1 MPDRILDFTSG
12 LTMIVSDLHGDRDA
26 FARHVGRFLQALS
39 RHKVDRLLLLGDLI
53 HGQGAESED
62 ASLNILLDVMRMQ
75 RSLPPGTVVMLLGN
89 HELPHL
95 YGVTLARG
103 DIEYTPRFEQALSR
117 SGKRDEVMA
126 FLNDLPFFVRTAAG
140 VMFAHAGPDGGA
152 MANPDTLRHLDHRA
166 ILEEFDQALSINP
179 YPEQLRSLYSQTMGM
194 PYEMLARYYLGASG
208 PEDPR
213 YDYLIRSIM
222 LSQQSHEFEL
232 LWDMLF
238 THCEQALPL
247 PLYERLLAVFLETFS
262 QGAPAPQRFLVTGHM
277 VVVGGHAVVTPQH
290 LRLAS
295 AAHAQ
300 PREAG
305 EYLLIDFGRPV
316 ESMAE
321 LEASLGTV
329 FDGRASTRP
338 ARKSARS

>member
-12 LTMIVSDLHGDRDA
+12 LTMVVSDLHGDKDA
-26 FARHVGRFLQALS
+26 FARHMGRFLQIRS
-39 RHKVDRLLLLGDLI
+39 RRKAERLLLLGDLI
-53 HGQGAESED
+53 HGLGAESED

-75 RSLPPGTVVMLLGN
+75 RSLPPGSVVMLLGN

-95 YGVTLARG
+95 YGVTLAKG
-103 DIEYTPRFEQALSR
+103 DVEYTPRFEQALSR
-117 SGKRDEVMA
+117 SGRRDEVIA

-152 MANPDTLRHLDHRA
+152 MANSDTLAHLDHHA
-166 ILEEFDQALSINP
+166 VLEEFDHALSINP

-213 YDYLIRSIM
+213 YDHLIRSIM
-222 LSQQSHEFEL
+222 ISQQSREFEL

-238 THCEQALPL
+238 TRCEQTLPP
-247 PLYERLLAVFLETFS
+247 PLYERLLSVFLETFS
-262 QGAPAPQRFLVTGHM
+262 RGAPVPQRFLVTGHM
-277 VVVGGHAVVTPQH
+277 AVLGGHTVVTPQH

-295 AAHAQ
+295 AAHAR

-305 EYLLIDFGRPV
+305 EYLLIDFGRLV
-316 ESMAE
+316 ESMAN

-329 FDGRASTRP
+329 FDTRASTGQSQ
-338 ARKSARS
+338 KS

>member
-12 LTMIVSDLHGDRDA
+12 LTMVVSDLHGDKDA
-26 FARHVGRFLQALS
+26 FARHVGRFLQARS
-39 RHKVDRLLLLGDLI
+39 RRKIERLLLLGDLI
-53 HGQGAESED
+53 HGQGVESKD
-62 ASLNILLDVMRMQ
+62 ASLGILLDVMRMQ
-75 RSLPPGTVVMLLGN
+75 RSLPPGSVVMLLGN

-95 YGVTLARG
+95 YGVTLAKG
-103 DIEYTPRFEQALSR
+103 DVEYTPRFEQALSR

-152 MANPDTLRHLDHRA
+152 MANTDTLAHLDHRA
-166 ILEEFDQALSINP
+166 VLEEFDHALSINP
-179 YPEQLRSLYSQTMGM
+179 YPEQLRSLYSKTMGM
-194 PYEMLARYYLGASG
+194 PYEMLARYYLGVSG

-222 LSQQSHEFEL
+222 ISQQSREFEL

-238 THCEQALPL
+238 TRCEQTLPL
-247 PLYERLLAVFLETFS
+247 PLYERLLSVFLETFS
-262 QGAPAPQRFLVTGHM
+262 KGAPAPQRFLVTGHIT
-277 VVVGGHAVVTPQH
+277 VVGGHIAVTPQH

-316 ESMAE
+316 ESMAT

-329 FDGRASTRP
+329 FEPHASAGRSQ
-338 ARKSARS
+338 KSLTA